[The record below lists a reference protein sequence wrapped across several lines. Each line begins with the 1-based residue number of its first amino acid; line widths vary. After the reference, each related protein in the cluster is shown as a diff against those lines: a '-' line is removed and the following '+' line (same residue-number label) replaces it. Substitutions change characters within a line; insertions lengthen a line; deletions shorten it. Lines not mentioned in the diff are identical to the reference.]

1 MKGMFKTMNFN
12 LTEEQQLI
20 QQSAHEFAL
29 EHVAPLAAELDKTG
43 RYPEETIKK
52 LAALDFMG
60 MPYPEEYGGAG
71 ADYLTY
77 ILVVE
82 ELSKYCASTGIIY
95 SAHCSLAA
103 WPIFKWGSEELKQ
116 KYLVP
121 MCKGEKLGA
130 FALTEPG
137 AGTDAAAGQCTA
149 VLDGDQYV
157 LNGTKC
163 FITNGG
169 VAEVYIIFALTDPS
183 LGTKGISA
191 FVVDR
196 GLPGFEIG
204 KHEDKMGIRGSQT
217 TELIFKNCHV
227 PKANLIGKEGKG
239 FGIAMGTLDGGR
251 IGVAAQA
258 LGIAQAAL
266 EEAIQFAKER
276 VQFHKPIATKQAI
289 QWMLADME
297 TRIQA
302 ARLLTYQAAVVKDQG
317 QVFSK
322 EAAMAKLFASET
334 ADYVC
339 NKAIQIHGGYG
350 YIKDFKVERLYRDA
364 KICTLY
370 EGTNEVQR
378 MVIAGNLLR

>member
-1 MKGMFKTMNFN
+1 MNFN

-20 QQSAHEFAL
+20 KQNAREFAL
-29 EHVAPLAAELDKTG
+29 EYVEPIAAELDREG
-43 RYPEETIKK
+43 RQPAEIIKK
-52 LAALDFMG
+52 LAELDFMG
-60 MPYPEEYGGAG
+60 MPYPAEYGGAG
-71 ADYLTY
+71 ADYLSY
-77 ILVVE
+77 IMVVE
-82 ELSKYCASTGIIY
+82 ELSRSCAATGIIY

-103 WPIFKWGSEELKQ
+103 WPIFKWGSEQLKQ

-137 AGTDAAAGQCTA
+137 AGTDAGSGKCTA
-149 VLDGDQYV
+149 VLDGDEYI

-169 VAEVYIIFALTDPS
+169 VADVYTVFALTDPAA
-183 LGTKGISA
+183 GVKGMSA
-191 FVVDR
+191 FVVDA
-196 GLPGFEIG
+196 GTPNFEIG

-217 TELIFKNCHV
+217 TELIFKDARI
-227 PKANLIGKEGKG
+227 PKENLIGQQGKG
-239 FGIAMGTLDGGR
+239 FGMAMGTLDGGR

-266 EEAIQFAKER
+266 DEAIKFAKER
-276 VQFHKPIATKQAI
+276 VQFGKPIATKQAI
-289 QWMLADME
+289 QWMLAEMA
-297 TRIQA
+297 TKIQA
-302 ARLLTYQAAVVKDQG
+302 ARLLTYQAAAAKDSG
-317 QVFSK
+317 KSFSM
-322 EAAMAKLFASET
+322 EAAMAKMFASEA
-334 ADYVC
+334 ADFVC

-364 KICTLY
+364 KICTIY

-378 MVIAGNLLR
+378 MVISGALLR

>member
-1 MKGMFKTMNFN
+1 MDFA

-20 QQSAHEFAL
+20 QQNARDFAA
-29 EHVAPLAAELDKTG
+29 EQVAPLAEELDKTG
-43 RYPEETIKK
+43 RYPAETIKK
-52 LAALDFMG
+52 MAEMDFMG

-71 ADYLTY
+71 ADYLSY
-77 ILVVE
+77 IMVVE
-82 ELSKYCASTGIIY
+82 ELSKACASTGIIY
-95 SAHCSLAA
+95 SAHCSLGMF
-103 WPIFKWGSEELKQ
+103 PIYNWGSEELKQ

-121 MCKGEKLGA
+121 LCKGQKLAA

-149 VLDGDQYV
+149 KLDGDEYI

-169 VAEVYIIFALTDPS
+169 VADVYIIFALTDPS
-183 LGTKGISA
+183 IGTKGLSA
-191 FVVDR
+191 FVVDANIA
-196 GLPGFEIG
+196 GFEIG

-217 TELIFKNCHV
+217 TELIFKNCRI
-227 PKANLIGKEGKG
+227 PKENLIGKEGKG
-239 FGIAMGTLDGGR
+239 FGIAMTTLDGGR

-266 EEAIQFAKER
+266 EEAIKFAKER
-276 VQFHKPIATKQAI
+276 VQFGKPIATKQAI
-289 QWMLADME
+289 QWMLAEME
-297 TRIQA
+297 TKIQA
-302 ARLLTYQAAVVKDQG
+302 SRLLTYQAAAAKDRG
-317 QVFSK
+317 EKYSK
-322 EAAMAKLFASET
+322 EAAMAKLFASES
-334 ADYVC
+334 ADWVC

-350 YIKDFKVERLYRDA
+350 FIKDFKVERCYRDA

-378 MVIAGNLLR
+378 MVIAGSLLR

>member
-1 MKGMFKTMNFN
+1 MNFN

-20 QQSAHEFAL
+20 KQNAREFAL
-29 EHVAPLAAELDKTG
+29 ENVEPIAAELDKTG
-43 RYPEETIKK
+43 RYPAEVIKK
-52 LAALDFMG
+52 LTELDFMG
-60 MPYPEEYGGAG
+60 MPYPAEYGGAG
-71 ADYLTY
+71 ADYLSY

-82 ELSKYCASTGIIY
+82 ELSRSCASTGIIY
-95 SAHCSLAA
+95 SAHCSLAS
-103 WPIFKWGSEELKQ
+103 WPIYKWGSEELKQ

-137 AGTDAAAGQCTA
+137 AGTDAASGTCTA
-149 VLDGDQYV
+149 MADGDDYV

-169 VAEVYIIFALTDPS
+169 VSDVYIVFALTDPS
-183 LGTKGISA
+183 QGVKGLSG
-191 FVVDR
+191 FVVEA

-217 TELIFKNCHV
+217 TELIFKNCRV

-239 FGIAMGTLDGGR
+239 FGMAMQTLDGGR
-251 IGVAAQA
+251 VGVAAQA

-266 EEAIQFAKER
+266 DEAVKFSKER
-276 VQFHKPIATKQAI
+276 VQFGKPISTKQAI
-289 QWMLADME
+289 QWMLAEME
-297 TRIQA
+297 TKLQA
-302 ARLLTYQAAVVKDQG
+302 ARLLTYQAAAAKDEG
-317 QVFSK
+317 KVFSK
-322 EAAMAKLFASET
+322 EAAMAKMFASEA
-334 ADYVC
+334 ADWIC
-339 NKAIQIHGGYG
+339 GKAIQIHGGYG

-364 KICTLY
+364 KICTIY

-378 MVIAGNLLR
+378 MVISGSLLR